1 MVQRDALLRP
11 HKTDP
16 YGRLVAVVSIGD
28 ADVGLAQ
35 VRAGLAWHFK
45 RYAKEQS
52 RLDRALY
59 ADAETEARKLQ
70 VGLWSQPAPVAPWDF
85 RARPQPVSQVP

>member
-1 MVQRDALLRP
+1 VVQRDALLRP

-45 RYAKEQS
+45 RYAK
-52 RLDRALY
+52 
-59 ADAETEARKLQ
+59 
-70 VGLWSQPAPVAPWDF
+70 
-85 RARPQPVSQVP
+85 

>member
-1 MVQRDALLRP
+1 MPVEEIASAQRPNSVSWFSVMRCCAP

-45 RYAKEQS
+45 RYAK
-52 RLDRALY
+52 
-59 ADAETEARKLQ
+59 
-70 VGLWSQPAPVAPWDF
+70 
-85 RARPQPVSQVP
+85 

>member
-1 MVQRDALLRP
+1 VVQRDALLRP

-52 RLDRALY
+52 PLDRALY
-59 ADAETEARKLQ
+59 ADAEMDARRRR
-70 VGLWSQPAPVAPWDF
+70 VGLWAEPAPVAPWDF
-85 RARPQPVSQVP
+85 RSRARPVAHAP